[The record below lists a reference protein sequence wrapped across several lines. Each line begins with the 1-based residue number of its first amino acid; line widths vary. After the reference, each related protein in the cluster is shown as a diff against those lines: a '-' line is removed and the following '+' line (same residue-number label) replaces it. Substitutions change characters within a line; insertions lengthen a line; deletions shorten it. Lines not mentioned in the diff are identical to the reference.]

1 MALTKLYNMGVGGMS
16 IFERLIRYTLDGEIS
31 LAKRVYSSKEPLV
44 RFSLEKAALLD
55 TIFIDRFVPDSLLL
69 YLMNTLDRI
78 VRPQTI
84 NTLIK
89 KMEIL
94 VSPKVRSSLIE
105 VADQCTLDAVA
116 SSRKMSTIVA
126 SVGKYIPDS
135 VIPPESAEGW
145 SNLKLKLHIPT
156 LISRKPDSL
165 PGISHFNSP

>member
-1 MALTKLYNMGVGGMS
+1 MGVGGMS